1 MNLSTRSRMSLIQF
15 LRKMARQD
23 AALLL
28 MKYGIVAQGD
38 EAQAAQEIAGSL
50 TEIVLYADMA
60 ALSDLVQ
67 ELARTHDAV
76 RSTFQTKYVH
86 DQWWA
91 ELERSL
97 ALDGYAREPGTRGSS
112 ASGFVPIDP
121 AMAGTSAP
129 DDLLTSLLREA
140 IPDAPSELSRLIDQ
154 SAEAFIRGDWNGSL
168 TSARVFLQN
177 LARRIAEERN
187 AACPR
192 SFNPAVWGQVAAYLR
207 TSGFIDEQE
216 ERGICGAFSFASIG
230 GHNLIGLTEEEFA
243 VFGRTMAFRASYFL
257 LKRLLG
263 SRALGSA

>member
-38 EAQAAQEIAGSL
+38 EAQAVPEIDGSL
-50 TEIVLYADMA
+50 TEIVLRADVA
-60 ALSDLVQ
+60 ALSDVVQ
-67 ELARTHDAV
+67 ELARTQDAV
-76 RSTFQTKYVH
+76 RSTFQPKYVH
-86 DQWWA
+86 DQGWA

-112 ASGFVPIDP
+112 ASAFVPIDP
-121 AMAGTSAP
+121 AMPGTSAP

-140 IPDAPSELSRLIDQ
+140 IPDAPAELSRLIDQ

-177 LARRIAEERN
+177 LARRIAVERSI
-187 AACPR
+187 ARPG
-192 SFNPAVWGQVAAYLR
+192 SFDPEVWGNVAAYLR
-207 TSGFIDEQE
+207 KSGFIDERE

>member
-38 EAQAAQEIAGSL
+38 EAQAAQEIDGSL
-50 TEIVLYADMA
+50 TEIVLGADVA
-60 ALSDLVQ
+60 ALSDVVQ
-67 ELARTHDAV
+67 ELARTHDTV
-76 RSTFQTKYVH
+76 RSTFQPKYVH
-86 DQWWA
+86 DQRWA

-97 ALDGYAREPGTRGSS
+97 ALDGYAREPGTLGSS

-121 AMAGTSAP
+121 AMPGTSAP
-129 DDLLTSLLREA
+129 DDLLISLLREA
-140 IPDAPSELSRLIDQ
+140 IPDAPVELSRLIDQ
-154 SAEAFIRGDWNGSL
+154 SADAFIRGDWNGSL

-230 GHNLIGLTEEEFA
+230 GHNLIGMTEEEFA

-263 SRALGSA
+263 SCALGST